1 MNRMLWINSMK
12 PAKYFA
18 AILFDR
24 RHQPLRWVF
33 LIAVLPFL
41 FLALLG
47 IEYGAFFMYIVP
59 SVLCVIQFLF
69 PTLLGWFIVLALYIS
84 ACAVYG
90 YVLGI
95 DVLKLLNDQRPDKL
109 INGTDATV
117 FIVGFIVL
125 LAISVVLW
133 AARPKLTGP

>member
-1 MNRMLWINSMK
+1 M
-12 PAKYFA
+12 
-18 AILFDR
+18 
-24 RHQPLRWVF
+24 
-33 LIAVLPFL
+33 IAVLPFL